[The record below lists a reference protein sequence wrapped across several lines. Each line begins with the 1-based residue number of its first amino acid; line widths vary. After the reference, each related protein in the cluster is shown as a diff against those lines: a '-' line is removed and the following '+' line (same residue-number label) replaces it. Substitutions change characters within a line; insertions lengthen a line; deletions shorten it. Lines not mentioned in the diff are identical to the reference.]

1 MESLNINHKP
11 IKYLTDL
18 SNLIINSNLYKNFIL
33 RIYVINNLEYIDKN
47 NLNELTQLFNLYKY
61 KINLN
66 NVNKIYEEVS
76 FNNQSYNLINKHIL
90 LNFIKTNN
98 YEIVFLIENISKMKL
113 YPNYTYEIKKFENEI
128 KKLKIEVLHLQKLK
142 KEVEDLKVTI
152 NYINNKIN
160 KTYESTYIYGDR
172 NTDTNTYSFI
182 FPNLHNT

>member
-1 MESLNINHKP
+1 MESLNINHN
-11 IKYLTDL
+11 IY
-18 SNLIINSNLYKNFIL
+18 NLIINSNLYKNFIL

-98 YEIVFLIENISKMKL
+98 YEILYNTIVFLIENISKMKL

-128 KKLKIEVLHLQKLK
+128 KKLKIEVLHLQKIK

>member
-1 MESLNINHKP
+1 MESLNINHN
-11 IKYLTDL
+11 IY
-18 SNLIINSNLYKNFIL
+18 NLIINSDLYKNFIL

-98 YEIVFLIENISKMKL
+98 YEILYNTIVFLIENISKMKL

-160 KTYESTYIYGDR
+160 KTYIYSDKKTESVITSYNFY
-172 NTDTNTYSFI
+172 
-182 FPNLHNT
+182 FPNLNNT